1 MLLEGARSRRNA
13 PGISLS
19 WPRGEVEAR
28 PQCIMSLYSTQA
40 QHCLYNC
47 EDHSSFDFI
56 SAVLIYDLFHIN
68 LSLSFFDC
76 NSLIFIKVPV
86 TSCFHSPIT
95 AVKNTSPTTGETASC
110 SVETGV
116 QR

>member
-1 MLLEGARSRRNA
+1 MHHVTSTPAATRN
-13 PGISLS
+13 
-19 WPRGEVEAR
+19 
-28 PQCIMSLYSTQA
+28 CIN
-40 QHCLYNC
+40 CLHNC
-47 EDHSSFDFI
+47 KDHSLFDFI

-86 TSCFHSPIT
+86 TSCASSQLHYNILYPPIT
-95 AVKNTSPTTGETASC
+95 TVKNTSPTTGGTASC